1 MMNDEQT
8 AGKDSASTRVCF
20 YRLFIIHHS
29 SLIIFP
35 SFMQSSV
42 APRRGFYHVRF
53 ILLLTT
59 LFTLLVAM
67 MFRTTPIVVMAS
79 TLCAVMICS
88 TPPLGTVIARFWS
101 RGLTAQRQ
109 MPSIG
114 QVGEIV
120 SGRVILENVGK
131 APALLVQMRPGEALA
146 QSGDAMPAVALLS
159 DSTPVVPL
167 LRGGDRFEIAPRWM
181 LNRRGVFQMA
191 PVIAGA
197 SDPLGLFASLSPRT
211 PSHEIIVTPRP
222 LRIERIGLSGG
233 ARHSPQIA
241 QHANI
246 TAEALDFHGVRPWR
260 DGEPIRRIHW
270 KSTARTGALHIV
282 EWEDSPGSDIS
293 VVFDAS
299 VIAMQPNGLDEAF
312 ETAITL
318 IATVGAHC
326 LENGYRFQLFCDQPN
341 EDGEYSQL
349 DFSADSS
356 GDIARLLQ
364 TLARVQPLINA
375 PDFAEL
381 ARRAAPQ
388 IGRGAGALLLSGTGS
403 DFLDALDELQSSDA
417 ASFHVLALDGAT
429 FQENQAPQRDAVF
442 PDNVRLLRAGD
453 SLTEA
458 LERLA

>member
-1 MMNDEQT
+1 
-8 AGKDSASTRVCF
+8 
-20 YRLFIIHHS
+20 
-29 SLIIFP
+29 
-35 SFMQSSV
+35 MQSSA

-79 TLCAVMICS
+79 TLCAVMLCS

-109 MPSIG
+109 MPSTG
-114 QVGEIV
+114 QVGDII
-120 SGRVILENVGK
+120 SGRVVLENAGK

-146 QSGDAMPAVALLS
+146 LSSDAAPAVALLS
-159 DSTPVVPL
+159 ENAPVVPL
-167 LRGGDRFEIAPRWM
+167 LRGGDRFETAPRWM

-191 PVIAGA
+191 PVMAGA
-197 SDPLGLFASLSPRT
+197 SDPLGLFSSLSPRT
-211 PSHEIIVTPRP
+211 PSHEIVVTPRP
-222 LRIERIGLSGG
+222 LRIERIGLAGG

-246 TAEALDFHGVRPWR
+246 TAEALDFHGVRPWHN
-260 DGEPIRRIHW
+260 GEPIRRVHW
-270 KSTARTGALHIV
+270 KSTARTGDLHIV

-299 VIAMQPNGLDEAF
+299 PIAPQSDGPDETF
-312 ETAITL
+312 ETAIVL

-326 LENGYRFQLFCDQPN
+326 LENGYRFQLFCGQQN

-356 GDIARLLQ
+356 GDVARLLQ
-364 TLARVQPLINA
+364 TLARLQPLINA

-381 ARRAAPQ
+381 ARDCAPQ
-388 IGRGAGALLLSGTGS
+388 IGRGAGVLLLSGAQS

-417 ASFHVLALDGAT
+417 ASFHVLALDGAS
-429 FQENQAPQRDAVF
+429 FQENPASQHDAVF

-453 SLTEA
+453 SLPEA